1 MRNPPRFDRPGHV
14 SRRCGRTPTTERL
27 LRRNNAAGHRNSPGK
42 LIEAGHLPT
51 GIDLCALIMKL
62 VSAEATL
69 RFAKLLAR
77 VLLFS
82 IEKEQLAEK
91 RLALVIRERGK
102 RKLRTIIFDDIGK
115 WTLGQ
120 LTTAAGKDPA
130 GLLSLLWLLELRTTH
145 PIADSLALAEISK
158 LRRRRR
164 RHRAR

>member
-1 MRNPPRFDRPGHV
+1 
-14 SRRCGRTPTTERL
+14 
-27 LRRNNAAGHRNSPGK
+27 
-42 LIEAGHLPT
+42 
-51 GIDLCALIMKL
+51 MKL

-91 RLALVIRERGK
+91 RLAPVIRERGE
-102 RKLRTIIFDDIGK
+102 RKFRTLILDDIGK
-115 WTLGQ
+115 WALGQ
-120 LTTAAGKDPA
+120 LTTAADKDPA